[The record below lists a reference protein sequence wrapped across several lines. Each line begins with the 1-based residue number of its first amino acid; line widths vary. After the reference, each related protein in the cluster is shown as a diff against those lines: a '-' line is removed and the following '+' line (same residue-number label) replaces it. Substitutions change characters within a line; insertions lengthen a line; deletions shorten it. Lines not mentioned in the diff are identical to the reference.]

1 MHKMICILSEV
12 VQHSLLIASEHCSTQ
27 PEATI
32 HVYSRLPGSEN
43 AMYSRKVET
52 VDPFIYHDDGGVG
65 RISWK
70 VAKTST
76 AQQGPVYYRSSV
88 TRQSLMFCNQHR
100 RRQTSLSCLK
110 IETENILNV
119 FYMSLVRVYFRQV
132 SG

>member
-76 AQQGPVYYRSSV
+76 AQQGDFRSVGS
-88 TRQSLMFCNQHR
+88 TYSEIM
-100 RRQTSLSCLK
+100 
-110 IETENILNV
+110 ILPSYILH
-119 FYMSLVRVYFRQV
+119 FL
-132 SG
+132 